1 MIKISIIREY
11 SMTTTLSRII
21 KYGLQ
26 TFLRNGWVSLATI
39 IVMIL
44 ALLVFHFLVIFDVIT
59 GQVITALNDK
69 IDIAVYFKSD
79 AKEDDILKLEGV
91 LADLSEVKQVEY
103 ISKSKALDI
112 FKSRHKNDATI
123 SQALDELTD
132 NPLLASLN
140 IRAKDPEY
148 YAAIAGFLEGDNL
161 SSIVEKVTYN
171 QNRGAIERL
180 SSVVGTLQNFGL
192 VLTAFLAITAVLVTF
207 NTIRL
212 AIYSNREEI
221 GIMRLVG
228 ASNKFIHGPYIVNG
242 VLYGLIAAVVS
253 LLLATPLI
261 IWASPYVGALIPE
274 LSLTAYF
281 TGNMAG
287 LFGYQLLFGIFLGT
301 VSSILAIRR
310 YLTI

>member
-1 MIKISIIREY
+1 
-11 SMTTTLSRII
+11 MTTTLSRII

-26 TFLRNGWVSLATI
+26 TFQRNGWVSLATI
-39 IVMIL
+39 VVMIL
-44 ALLVFHFLVIFDVIT
+44 ALLVFHFLIIFDVIT
-59 GQVITALNDK
+59 GQIVTALNDK
-69 IDIAVYFKSD
+69 IDIAVYFKND
-79 AKEDDILKLEGV
+79 AKEDDILRLEGA
-91 LADLSEVKQVEY
+91 LADLSEVKKVEY
-103 ISKSKALDI
+103 ISKAKALAI
-112 FKSRHKNDATI
+112 FKSRHENDAII
-123 SQALDELTD
+123 SQALDELND

-140 IRAKDPEY
+140 IKAENPEY
-148 YAAIAGFLEGDNL
+148 YAVIAEYLEGDNL
-161 SSIVEKVTYN
+161 VGIVEKVTYN

-192 VLTAFLAITAVLVTF
+192 ILTAFLAITAVLVTF

-242 VLYGLIAAVVS
+242 ILYGLIAGVVS
-253 LLLATPLI
+253 LVIAAPLI
-261 IWASPYVGALIPE
+261 IWASPYVGVLMPE
-274 LSLTAYF
+274 LNLTAYF
-281 TGNMAG
+281 TGNIVG

-301 VSSILAIRR
+301 VSSVLAIRR